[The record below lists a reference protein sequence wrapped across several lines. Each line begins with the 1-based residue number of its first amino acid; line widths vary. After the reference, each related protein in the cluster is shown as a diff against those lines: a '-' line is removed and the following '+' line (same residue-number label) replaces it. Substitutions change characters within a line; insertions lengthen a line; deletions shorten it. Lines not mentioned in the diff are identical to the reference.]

1 MGVDQTTLQRFVA
14 ILNCDVMVTPFT
26 YLGMSVGGALRE
38 ERFGVVWLKDWR
50 VDWAGGKVG
59 FCQWLGEFVWLS

>member
-1 MGVDQTTLQRFVA
+1 VLKVNFLKSKIGGMGVDQTTLQRFVA

-38 ERFGVVWLKDWR
+38 ERFGVVWLKD
-50 VDWAGGKVG
+50 
-59 FCQWLGEFVWLS
+59 